1 MITYEKNDLLTR
13 YKLPAYIII
22 KDGEEVGILQKMKS
36 GKWEFDS
43 TKYNIV
49 GATFGSVGMA
59 KSYINSIIGG

>member
-13 YKLPAYIII
+13 YGLPAYIII
-22 KDGEEVGILQKMKS
+22 KDGEEVGILQKMKN
-36 GKWEFDS
+36 GKWEFNS

-59 KSYINSIIGG
+59 KNHIKSVIGG